1 MEKFSVN
8 LEIPDWM
15 NLVGNTFAKYNV
27 MTIVSG
33 ENDFEHKDTL
43 FWDLNNSDRLFI
55 EGVFAELDRISD
67 GGFPSLYDFVSEY
80 NRTLRSVVEKWQEF
94 ESWYWEQPRKY

>member
-8 LEIPDWM
+8 LEIPDWL

-43 FWDLNNSDRLFI
+43 FWD
-55 EGVFAELDRISD
+55 
-67 GGFPSLYDFVSEY
+67 
-80 NRTLRSVVEKWQEF
+80 
-94 ESWYWEQPRKY
+94 